1 MKNSHMCNA
10 YFFWVERRYSNK
22 TVVFESLCPST
33 INLTVMYKGK
43 RTRDF
48 HCLFR
53 ITIVLVENLRTVGS
67 KSLMNWDLISG
78 TYEQSWQGIGQRVLI

>member
-1 MKNSHMCNA
+1 MCNA

-22 TVVFESLCPST
+22 TVVFEGLCPST
-33 INLTVMYKGK
+33 ISLTVMYKGE

-53 ITIVLVENLRTVGS
+53 ITIVLVEKDSGL
-67 KSLMNWDLISG
+67 KISDELG
-78 TYEQSWQGIGQRVLI
+78 FD